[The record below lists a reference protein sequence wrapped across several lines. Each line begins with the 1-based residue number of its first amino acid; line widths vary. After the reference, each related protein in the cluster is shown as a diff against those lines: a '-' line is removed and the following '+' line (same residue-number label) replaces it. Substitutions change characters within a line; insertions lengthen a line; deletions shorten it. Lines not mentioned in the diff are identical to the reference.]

1 MKDCLSCSSSNPD
14 GQIHCRVRNGIFF
27 SNIISRQVEEHISEI
42 VCSGCKREVSQSGL
56 VCPHCGFSIQDSL
69 NDTLIRHRGN
79 EMITKT
85 YSIGEL
91 KKYKYVVVLSFYNGK
106 ILLSR
111 HNERLTWE
119 TQGGHIE
126 ENETPLE
133 AAKRE
138 LFEES
143 GAIEYSI
150 APVCD
155 YWSGTEDMTHGAN
168 GMVFKAI
175 INKLGQIPESEIAEV
190 RQFYALPGNLTYP
203 AITPVLFDF
212 LTQSGN

>member
-1 MKDCLSCSSSNPD
+1 MASVDEYGYITLDENTDTSTSAK
-14 GQIHCRVRNGIFF
+14 QI
-27 SNIISRQVEEHISEI
+27 S
-42 VCSGCKREVSQSGL
+42 
-56 VCPHCGFSIQDSL
+56 
-69 NDTLIRHRGN
+69 
-79 EMITKT
+79 
-85 YSIGEL
+85 
-91 KKYKYVVVLSFYNGK
+91 
-106 ILLSR
+106 SR
-111 HNERLTWE
+111 HNDRSTWE

-155 YWSGTEDMTHGAN
+155 YWSGTEDMSHGAN

-175 INKLGQIPESEIAEV
+175 NLEQFQRV
-190 RQFYALPGNLTYP
+190 R
-203 AITPVLFDF
+203 
-212 LTQSGN
+212 

>member
-1 MKDCLSCSSSNPD
+1 M
-14 GQIHCRVRNGIFF
+14 
-27 SNIISRQVEEHISEI
+27 
-42 VCSGCKREVSQSGL
+42 
-56 VCPHCGFSIQDSL
+56 
-69 NDTLIRHRGN
+69 
-79 EMITKT
+79 
-85 YSIGEL
+85 
-91 KKYKYVVVLSFYNGK
+91 LSFYNGK

-190 RQFYALPGNLTYP
+190 RQFDALPGNLTYP

>member
-1 MKDCLSCSSSNPD
+1 M
-14 GQIHCRVRNGIFF
+14 
-27 SNIISRQVEEHISEI
+27 
-42 VCSGCKREVSQSGL
+42 
-56 VCPHCGFSIQDSL
+56 
-69 NDTLIRHRGN
+69 
-79 EMITKT
+79 
-85 YSIGEL
+85 
-91 KKYKYVVVLSFYNGK
+91 LSFYNGK

-175 INKLGQIPESEIAEV
+175 INKLGQIPESEIA
-190 RQFYALPGNLTYP
+190 ALPGNLTYP